1 MKKIL
6 LLISF
11 VLLSVST
18 AFAVEGLNPYAYNLS
33 WRQTNENRTLQV
45 SYCLNAPAKSV
56 TLDILNEAGTQVLA
70 SFTNLP
76 VGETEYNKDNNPQI
90 TPHVYE
96 INMAELISRELPMG
110 SALSWRITVTGTSP
124 GEPTMITAKTF
135 NFYCPQ
141 GIAVDK
147 NPSSPNFGKVFVTET
162 LDGKSIASKNYY
174 SKNPYGA
181 DKNGK
186 IVAGVY
192 VFSPN
197 FTKITP
203 NSTPY
208 NGGNTFTQQM
218 APFKDGTGATFDGGH
233 QPFQICVSEDSRIFV
248 SSGDKRTDGVVV
260 WEIDKDDFNKWTPII
275 KGTWDANWQ
284 LVDANNTVFSG
295 FNTSMAVNGSGENL
309 TLLLYTTTK
318 ASIEGM
324 KSNGYRLFEYKIG
337 TNTGQ
342 FTGSPTEI
350 LAFRDKYGTVY
361 DKANVIYDGDGGYW
375 FGASRATEK
384 VKEPNLVHVNKDGV
398 ETYNSCAYD
407 FFGGAGLLVYTP
419 SKYPTK
425 KWLIKGVNN
434 GATGTTYGKF
444 SIWEIGYNSSTKKT
458 TLTGK
463 YTNIQSTGL
472 KRYHNA
478 FAMDYAENLF
488 VVGNLGEK
496 CLAFALPYSGTK
508 TTPAPQK
515 MTLTAPNQNITYNVT
530 LKLSSDSYFNGEP
543 MGVLTGGGAKL
554 FGDQVTVTATP
565 SDSRRFEFVKWVAS
579 PSNNVYTTPKHTF
592 TITGDVTITAF
603 FKEKVYKVE
612 YFNLFK
618 GYQDITD
625 YYKGENATMDNNTNS
640 RLWRLFQVAYNQNYS
655 DHYDCG
661 YATLLKKSCYAVM
674 YFVHTHSRSN
684 QDEERSTICSNVEQF
699 VDNDTYSNN
708 LNNYSFNWLGKYIEH
723 VVGTEVDYET
733 RSEGWYNVWGFYLQ
747 AFFNRTNIYNA
758 SLNAESSITSNYPK
772 KDFTILGRPDY
783 WRKWWQQIDCGLDTI
798 CTYETSMPIEWKRR
812 ISPTQ
817 SIRERTRKV
826 AANGNI
832 SYTNTD
838 NYLSPG
844 NWYQWNYYDDKL
856 LGWCYGSKDPSK
868 WENEIATEKIVHNVY
883 KDGNLLA
890 VWLDKKLHE
899 AKNNYDVTKLLKT
912 NINNAHAVS
921 VYRPLQAGMYNTI
934 CLPFS
939 LSTLVGTPYEGAT
952 VLKLNTAEVIEAE
965 GNYDVETEQTL
976 NIYFT
981 QVTFQNGDIMEAGV
995 PYLIQ
1000 PLNDIPNEVTF
1011 TVSSSDMYDIPESG
1025 LGEVVYDIVEEGQSP
1040 NIAFHGVI
1048 SPTHL
1053 PNSPHTL
1060 ILVADNRLAVPEI
1073 VVDDSE
1079 DENVAVLT
1087 GDQML
1092 GLRGYFTLQGAA
1104 AAQSLAQQ
1112 SAMHIGKKVTTDTP
1126 EVPEEEEEVEIT
1138 QPATPKTSKIMY
1150 QGNIYILRGNEVY
1163 TLTGHRVK

>member
-1 MKKIL
+1 MKKYL
-6 LLISF
+6 LLLLF
-11 VLLSVST
+11 VTLSLST

-33 WRQTNENRTLQV
+33 WQQTNNNRTLQV

-76 VGETEYNKDNNPQI
+76 VEETEYNKDNNPQI

-124 GEPTMITAKTF
+124 DEPTMITAKTF

-162 LDGKSIASKNYY
+162 LDGRSIASKNYY

-181 DKNGK
+181 DKSGK

-197 FTKITP
+197 FTKITA

-218 APFKDGTGATFDGGH
+218 APFEDGAGVPFDGGH

-275 KGTWDANWQ
+275 KGTWNANWQ

-295 FNTSMAVNGSGENL
+295 FNTSMAVKDSGENL

-318 ASIEGM
+318 ASIEGL

-337 TNTGQ
+337 ANTEQ

-350 LAFRDKYGTVY
+350 IAFRDKYGTVY

-375 FGASRATEK
+375 FGASRGTAKE
-384 VKEPNLVHVNKDGV
+384 KEPNLVHVNKDGV

-419 SKYPTK
+419 SKFPSK

-434 GATGTTYGKF
+434 GAKGTTYGKF

-554 FGDQVTVTATP
+554 YGDQVTVTATP

-579 PSNNVYTTPKHTF
+579 PSNNVYTTPTHTF
-592 TITGDVTITAF
+592 TITADVTLTAY
-603 FKEKVYKVE
+603 FKVKKYKVE
-612 YFNLFK
+612 YFNLFEK
-618 GYQDITD
+618 PTDLYEGRYQDVTD
-625 YYKGENATMDNNTNS
+625 YFRGGAATMDKTRSS
-640 RLWRLFQVAYNQNYS
+640 RLWRLFQVEFNNKYKHDLS
-655 DHYDCG
+655 DHGTFDDGRYKVTQFL
-661 YATLLKKSCYAVM
+661 AKSN
-674 YFVHTHSRSN
+674 SN
-684 QDEERSTICSNVEQF
+684 AAIRDDLEEFLDTDEQSPF
-699 VDNDTYSNN
+699 Y
-708 LNNYSFNWLGKYIEH
+708 WLGQYIEH
-723 VVGTEVDYET
+723 I
-733 RSEGWYNVWGFYLQ
+733 EGNGKNKDINAYSNSDGSFNMWGFYLSG
-747 AFFNRTNIYNA
+747 FINRTKPQNA
-758 SLNAESSITSNYPK
+758 NGADMSYLKGGYNYPSFSEYGK
-772 KDFTILGRPDY
+772 PTH
-783 WRKWWQQIDCGLDTI
+783 WRKWWQRIELELDTI
-798 CTYETSMPIEWKRR
+798 TTYDSPMPITWRM
-812 ISPTQ
+812 
-817 SIRERTRKV
+817 RTPPEGNINGAAPSNWYKWNDA
-826 AANGNI
+826 AAN
-832 SYTNTD
+832 
-838 NYLSPG
+838 PG
-844 NWYQWNYYDDKL
+844 KL
-856 LGWCYGSKDPSK
+856 LGWYYGEKNPDTWTDNKDAV
-868 WENEIATEKIVHNVY
+868 EIVHNVY
-883 KDGNLLA
+883 KDGNLIA
-890 VWLDKKLHE
+890 IWLDKKLRE
-899 AKNNYDVTKLLKT
+899 EKDNYDVTKLLKT
-912 NINNAHAVS
+912 NTNNAHAVS

-939 LSTLVGTPYEGAT
+939 LSTLDDTPYEGAT

-965 GNYDVETEQTL
+965 GNDDVETEQTL

-1025 LGEVVYDIVEEGQSP
+1025 LGEVVHDIVEEGQSP

-1126 EVPEEEEEVEIT
+1126 DAPEVEEEVETT
-1138 QPATPKTSKIMY
+1138 QPAAPKTSKIMY
-1150 QGNIYILRGNEVY
+1150 QGNIYILRGDEVY
-1163 TLTGHRVK
+1163 TLTGHRVR

>member
-6 LLISF
+6 LLISC
-11 VLLSVST
+11 LIISIAT

-33 WRQTNENRTLQV
+33 WRQTNDNRTLQV

-124 GEPTMITAKTF
+124 GVPTMITAKTF

-275 KGTWDANWQ
+275 KGTWNANWQ
-284 LVDANNTVFSG
+284 LVDANNTIFSG

-318 ASIEGM
+318 ASIEGL

-342 FTGSPTEI
+342 FTDSPTEI
-350 LAFRDKYGTVY
+350 KAFRDKYGTVY

-375 FGASRATEK
+375 FGASRGTAKE
-384 VKEPNLVHVNKDGV
+384 KEPNLVHVNKDGV

-419 SKYPTK
+419 SKSPSK

-488 VVGNLGEK
+488 MVGNLGEK

-515 MTLTAPNQNITYNVT
+515 MTLTAPTYNNICTVT
-530 LKLSSDSYFNGEP
+530 INIEGDA
-543 MGVLTGGGAKL
+543 MATVTGAGQYIEQ
-554 FGDQVTVTATP
+554 DQVTLTATP
-565 SDSRRFEFVKWVAS
+565 SHPYRYEFVKWVAS
-579 PSNNVYTTPKHTF
+579 QEHTENPFTF
-592 TITGDVTITAF
+592 TISGNVTITAV

-618 GYQDITD
+618 EFQDITD
-625 YYKGENATMDNNTNS
+625 YYKTYANANDKMDDERNA
-640 RLWRLFQVAYNQNYS
+640 RLWRYFQVAYNELYL
-655 DHYDCG
+655 DHIDLGEASKGGRSLYKVLGFVQTAGRSQDAINKSET
-661 YATLLKKSCYAVM
+661 ATQIRA
-674 YFVHTHSRSN
+674 
-684 QDEERSTICSNVEQF
+684 NVEEF
-699 VDNDTYSNN
+699 LDNKTKNTAFY
-708 LNNYSFNWLGKYIEH
+708 WLGQYIEH
-723 VVGTEVDYET
+723 VVKAQTTNNDIQET
-733 RSEGWYNVWGFYLQ
+733 KYINIWGFYLQ
-747 AFFNRTNIYNA
+747 AFFNRTVNCHNQAFDDDFSEGEYIAGQSTY
-758 SLNAESSITSNYPK
+758 K
-772 KDFTILGRPDY
+772 GKDFSSAGHPDN
-783 WRKWWQQIDCGLDTI
+783 WRKYWQENELGLPLETTYDTPMEI
-798 CTYETSMPIEWKRR
+798 TWENRR
-812 ISPTQ
+812 DAPNGWIVQ
-817 SIRERTRKV
+817 SSWAPK
-826 AANGNI
+826 
-832 SYTNTD
+832 
-838 NYLSPG
+838 
-844 NWYQWNYYDDKL
+844 NWFQWNYYDDKL

-890 VWLDKKLHE
+890 VWLDKKLRE
-899 AKNNYDVTKLLKT
+899 EKDNYDVTKLLKT
-912 NINNAHAVS
+912 NTNNAHAVS

-965 GNYDVETEQTL
+965 GNDDVETEQTL

-1000 PLNDIPNEVTF
+1000 PLSDIPNEVTF
-1011 TVSSSDMYDIPESG
+1011 TVSSSDMYEIPESG
-1025 LGEVVYDIVEEGQSP
+1025 LGEVVHDIVEEGQSP

-1126 EVPEEEEEVEIT
+1126 DAPEVEEEVETT
-1138 QPATPKTSKIMY
+1138 QPAAPKTSKIMY

-1163 TLTGHRVK
+1163 TLTGHRVR

>member
-1 MKKIL
+1 MKKYL
-6 LLISF
+6 LLLLFVTLSF
-11 VLLSVST
+11 SST
-18 AFAVEGLNPYAYNLS
+18 FAVEGLNPYAYNLS
-33 WRQTNENRTLQV
+33 WKQTNDNRTLQV

-96 INMAELISRELPMG
+96 INMAELISRGLPMG

-124 GEPTMITAKTF
+124 SVPTMITAKTF

-181 DKNGK
+181 DKSGK

-197 FTKITP
+197 FTKITA

-275 KGTWDANWQ
+275 KGTWNANWQ

-318 ASIEGM
+318 ASIEGL

-350 LAFRDKYGTVY
+350 IAFRDKYGTVY

-375 FGASRATEK
+375 FGGSRGTEK

-419 SKYPTK
+419 SKSPSK

-515 MTLTAPNQNITYNVT
+515 MTLTAPTYNNIYTVT
-530 LKLSSDSYFNGEP
+530 INIEGDA
-543 MGVLTGGGAKL
+543 MATVTGAGQYIEQ
-554 FGDQVTVTATP
+554 DQVTVTATP
-565 SDSRRFEFVKWVAS
+565 SDPNRYEFVKWTAS
-579 PSNNVYTTPKHTF
+579 QEHKENPFTF
-592 TITGDVTITAF
+592 TITGDVTITAEF
-603 FKEKVYKVE
+603 QEKVYKVE
-612 YFNLFK
+612 YFNLFQN
-618 GYQDITD
+618 YQDVTD
-625 YYKGENATMDNNTNS
+625 YFKGEDATMDKTRNT
-640 RLWRLFQVAYNQNYS
+640 RIYRWFQVAFNEYTGLSLNDKGKKINGNGNFRVTGFLSGNIGKLSAFLTTYNTAFY
-655 DHYDCG
+655 
-661 YATLLKKSCYAVM
+661 
-674 YFVHTHSRSN
+674 
-684 QDEERSTICSNVEQF
+684 
-699 VDNDTYSNN
+699 
-708 LNNYSFNWLGKYIEH
+708 WLGKYINH
-723 VVGTEVDYET
+723 VNEGTTFTGSTAHWQGQLD
-733 RSEGWYNVWGFYLQ
+733 G
-747 AFFNRTNIYNA
+747 FFNRSNPQDDKGNYQSVYGPETNYNK
-758 SLNAESSITSNYPK
+758 SGK
-772 KDFTILGRPDY
+772 PDY
-783 WRKWWQQIDCGLDTI
+783 WRTWWQKYAIELDTAI
-798 CTYETSMPIEWKRR
+798 KHDDGLPIKWNKHTPPSQT
-812 ISPTQ
+812 IK
-817 SIRERTRKV
+817 ERDN
-826 AANGNI
+826 NGNVI
-832 SYTNTD
+832 KDASGKEVILN
-838 NYLSPG
+838 PG
-844 NWYQWNYYDDKL
+844 AWYKWNYYDDKL

-890 VWLDKKLHE
+890 VWLDKKLRE
-899 AKNNYDVTKLLKT
+899 EKDNYDVTKLLKT
-912 NINNAHAVS
+912 NTNNAHAVS

-939 LSTLVGTPYEGAT
+939 LSTLDDTPYKGAT

-965 GNYDVETEQTL
+965 GNDDVETEQTL

-1025 LGEVVYDIVEEGQSP
+1025 LGEVVHDIVEEGQSP

-1126 EVPEEEEEVEIT
+1126 DAPEVEEEVETT
-1138 QPATPKTSKIMY
+1138 QPATPKTRKIMY

-1163 TLTGHRVK
+1163 TITGHRVK

>member
-1 MKKIL
+1 MKKYL
-6 LLISF
+6 LLLLF
-11 VLLSVST
+11 VTLSLST
-18 AFAVEGLNPYAYNLS
+18 AFAVEGLNPYAYKLS
-33 WRQTNENRTLQV
+33 WKQTNDNRTLQV

-56 TLDILNEAGTQVLA
+56 ALDILNEAGTQVLA

-96 INMAELISRELPMG
+96 INMAELISRGLPMG

-124 GEPTMITAKTF
+124 SVPTMITAKTF

-181 DKNGK
+181 DKSGK

-197 FTKITP
+197 FTKITA

-275 KGTWDANWQ
+275 KGTWNANWQ

-318 ASIEGM
+318 ASIEGL

-350 LAFRDKYGTVY
+350 IAFRDKYGTVY

-375 FGASRATEK
+375 FGGSRGTEK

-419 SKYPTK
+419 SKSPSK

-515 MTLTAPNQNITYNVT
+515 MTLTAPTYNNICTVT
-530 LKLSSDSYFNGEP
+530 INIEGDA
-543 MGVLTGGGAKL
+543 MATVTGAGQYIEQ
-554 FGDQVTVTATP
+554 DQVTLTATP

-579 PSNNVYTTPKHTF
+579 KEHTENPFTF
-592 TITGDVTITAF
+592 TITSDKTFTAVF
-603 FKEKVYKVE
+603 QEKKYKVE
-612 YFNLFK
+612 YFKLFK
-618 GYQDITD
+618 LTEKYNYEYQDITD
-625 YYKGENATMDNNTNS
+625 YYKGDAATMDNKKNT
-640 RLWRLFQVAYNQNYS
+640 RLWRLFQVQYNETYGTNRADGGTVTQ
-655 DHYDCG
+655 G
-661 YATLLKKSCYAVM
+661 GRPLEKVL
-674 YFVHTHSRSN
+674 YFVNSGGTSELR
-684 QDEERSTICSNVEQF
+684 ERANDFC
-699 VDNDTYSNN
+699 DNDQNPK
-708 LNNYSFNWLGKYIEH
+708 SFYWLGQYIEH
-723 VVGTEVDYET
+723 FIDCGDIEPINKV
-733 RSEGWYNVWGFYLQ
+733 NVWGFYLQ
-747 AFFNRTNIYNA
+747 SFINRT
-758 SLNAESSITSNYPK
+758 ITSWDQDIAKNTDVGVTITDKYK
-772 KDFTILGRPDY
+772 VKDFSEAGKPDN
-783 WRKWWQQIDCGLDTI
+783 WRRWWQEIELGLP
-798 CTYETSMPIEWKRR
+798 YETTYDDAMPTTWKMRTP
-812 ISPTQ
+812 PT
-817 SIRERTRKV
+817 
-826 AANGNI
+826 GNI
-832 SYTNTD
+832 VVGGTTYTPSD
-838 NYLSPG
+838 
-844 NWYQWNYYDDKL
+844 WYQWNDATANPGKL
-856 LGWCYGSKDPSK
+856 LGWYYGEKNPTTWTDNKDAV
-868 WENEIATEKIVHNVY
+868 EIVHNVY
-883 KDGNLLA
+883 KDGNLIA
-890 VWLDKKLHE
+890 IWLDKKLRE
-899 AKNNYDVTKLLKT
+899 DKDNYDVTKLLKT
-912 NINNAHAVS
+912 NTNNAHAVS

-965 GNYDVETEQTL
+965 GNDDVETEQTL

-1025 LGEVVYDIVEEGQSP
+1025 LGEVVHDIVEEGQSP

-1126 EVPEEEEEVEIT
+1126 DAPEVEEEVETT
-1138 QPATPKTSKIMY
+1138 QPAVPKTSKIMY
-1150 QGNIYILRGNEVY
+1150 QGNIYILRGDEVY

>member
-1 MKKIL
+1 METDL
-6 LLISF
+6 Q
-11 VLLSVST
+11 
-18 AFAVEGLNPYAYNLS
+18 
-33 WRQTNENRTLQV
+33 WRV
-45 SYCLNAPAKSV
+45 K
-56 TLDILNEAGTQVLA
+56 
-70 SFTNLP
+70 
-76 VGETEYNKDNNPQI
+76 
-90 TPHVYE
+90 
-96 INMAELISRELPMG
+96 
-110 SALSWRITVTGTSP
+110 VTGTSP
-124 GEPTMITAKTF
+124 SAPTKVSQTYNI
-135 NFYCPQ
+135 YCPQ
-141 GIAVDK
+141 GVAVDN
-147 NPSSPNFGKVFVTET
+147 NPMSENFGRILFTET
-162 LDGKSIASKNYY
+162 LDGASVTTKNYY
-174 SKNPYGA
+174 TKSPYKANTAGR
-181 DKNGK
+181 
-186 IVAGVY
+186 IQAGVY
-192 VFSPN
+192 ALSPD
-197 FTKITP
+197 FRKITE
-203 NSTPY
+203 NSTPEK
-208 NGGNTFTQQM
+208 GGNTFTQVLK
-218 APFKDGTGATFDGGH
+218 AFSSGYGEFDGGH
-233 QPFQICVSEDSRIFV
+233 QPWQVCISEDSRIFV
-248 SSGDKRTDGVVV
+248 SSGDKRADGVIV
-260 WEIDKDDFNKWTPII
+260 WELSQDLKTWTPVI

-284 LVDANNTVFSG
+284 MMKDGNFYAG
-295 FNTSMAVNGSGENL
+295 FNCSMDVKGSGENL
-309 TLLLYTTTK
+309 TLLLYSATQSAVKDHTF
-318 ASIEGM
+318 AGFV
-324 KSNGYRLFEYKIG
+324 LAEYPLG
-337 TNTGQ
+337 TAKT
-342 FTGSPTEI
+342 FTGTPTI
-350 LAFRDKYGTVY
+350 VNSFKNKKYGLVY
-361 DKANVIYDGDGGYW
+361 DKANVIYDGEGGYW
-375 FGASRATEK
+375 FAASRAMNKTDQA
-384 VKEPNLVHVNKDGV
+384 NLVHVNKNGV
-398 ETYNSCAYD
+398 QACYEYASTFY
-407 FFGGAGLLVYTP
+407 GGAGVKVHKS
-419 SKYPTK
+419 SKTGA
-425 KWLIKGVNN
+425 KWLIKGIERSSASDGKFHIYSVSYNYN
-434 GATGTTYGKF
+434 KNKTTY
-444 SIWEIGYNSSTKKT
+444 SEEYEVIT
-458 TLTGK
+458 
-463 YTNIQSTGL
+463 TGL
-472 KRYHNA
+472 GRDHNA
-478 FAMDYAENLF
+478 FAIDYAENLF
-488 VVGNLGEK
+488 VVGNRGEK
-496 CLAFALPYSGTK
+496 IQAYALPYVGHK
-508 TTPAPQK
+508 TTPAKQA
-515 MTLTAPNQNITYNVT
+515 MNLTAPTYNNIYKVT
-530 LKLSSDSYFNGEP
+530 INIQGDA
-543 MGVLTGGGAKL
+543 MATVTGAGQYIEQ
-554 FGDQVTVTATP
+554 DQVTVTAIP
-565 SDSRRFEFVKWVAS
+565 SDPNRYEFVKWVANQEHTEN
-579 PSNNVYTTPKHTF
+579 PFTF
-592 TITGDVTITAF
+592 TIAGDVTITAF

-723 VVGTEVDYET
+723 VVGKEVDYET

-890 VWLDKKLHE
+890 VWLDKKLSE
-899 AKNNYDVTKLLKT
+899 EKDNYDVTKLLKT
-912 NINNAHAVS
+912 NTNNAHAVS

-965 GNYDVETEQTL
+965 GNDDVETEQTL

-1025 LGEVVYDIVEEGQSP
+1025 LGEVVHDIVEEGQSP

-1126 EVPEEEEEVEIT
+1126 EVPEEEEVEIT
-1138 QPATPKTSKIMY
+1138 QPTINKPKKVMY
-1150 QGNIYILRGNEVY
+1150 QGQIYILRGDEVY

>member
-1 MKKIL
+1 MKKYL
-6 LLISF
+6 LLLLF
-11 VLLSVST
+11 VTLSLST

-33 WRQTNENRTLQV
+33 WQQTNNNRTLQV

-76 VGETEYNKDNNPQI
+76 VEETEYNKDNNPQI

-96 INMAELISRELPMG
+96 INMAELISRGLPMG

-124 GEPTMITAKTF
+124 SVPTMITAKTF

-197 FTKITP
+197 FTKITA

-275 KGTWDANWQ
+275 KGTWNANWQ

-318 ASIEGM
+318 ASIEGL

-337 TNTGQ
+337 TNPGQ

-350 LAFRDKYGTVY
+350 IAFRDKYGTVY

-375 FGASRATEK
+375 FGASRGTET

-419 SKYPTK
+419 SKYPSK

-488 VVGNLGEK
+488 MVGNLGEK

-543 MGVLTGGGAKL
+543 MGVLTGGGDKL
-554 FGDQVTVTATP
+554 YGDQVTVTATP

-579 PSNNVYTTPKHTF
+579 PSNNVYTTPTHTF
-592 TITGDVTITAF
+592 TITADVTLTAY
-603 FKEKVYKVE
+603 FKVKKYKVE
-612 YFNLFK
+612 YFNLFQK
-618 GYQDITD
+618 FQDITD
-625 YYKGENATMDNNTNS
+625 YYEGENATMDKTVNS
-640 RLWRLFQVAYNQNYS
+640 RLWRLFQVEFNEFITGQ
-655 DHYDCG
+655 
-661 YATLLKKSCYAVM
+661 
-674 YFVHTHSRSN
+674 THS
-684 QDEERSTICSNVEQF
+684 DGGEFANVDGFNVMLFFSKNHTSGLTNEAIRTKVENF
-699 VDNDTYSNN
+699 VDGETS
-708 LNNYSFNWLGKYIEH
+708 LPFNWLGAYIEAM
-723 VVGTEVDYET
+723 VDKEINQIENGAN
-733 RSEGWYNVWGFYLQ
+733 SFNVWGYYLC
-747 AFFNRTNIYNA
+747 AFINRDYARNTTGGKTTTAGSY
-758 SLNAESSITSNYPK
+758 
-772 KDFTILGRPDY
+772 TIGSFADIGHPDN
-783 WRKWWQQIDCGLDTI
+783 WRKYWQEKELGLPLETTYDTPMEI
-798 CTYETSMPIEWKRR
+798 TWKNRR
-812 ISPTQ
+812 DAPDGWIVQ
-817 SIRERTRKV
+817 SSWAPK
-826 AANGNI
+826 
-832 SYTNTD
+832 
-838 NYLSPG
+838 
-844 NWYQWNYYDDKL
+844 NWFQWNYYDDKL

-890 VWLDKKLHE
+890 VWLDKKLSE
-899 AKNNYDVTKLLKT
+899 EKDNYDVTKLLKT
-912 NINNAHAVS
+912 NTNNAHAVS

-965 GNYDVETEQTL
+965 GNDDVETEQTL

-1000 PLNDIPNEVTF
+1000 PLSDIPNEVTF

-1025 LGEVVYDIVEEGQSP
+1025 LGEVVHDIVEQGQSP
-1040 NIAFHGVI
+1040 HIAFHGVI

-1126 EVPEEEEEVEIT
+1126 DAPEVEEEVETT
-1138 QPATPKTSKIMY
+1138 QPAAPKTSKIMY
-1150 QGNIYILRGNEVY
+1150 QGNIYILRGDEVY
-1163 TLTGHRVK
+1163 TLTGHRVR